1 MTIELRPLDAIAL
14 TTSLVGMLA
23 VGLYFSRR
31 NTSTEEY
38 FVGSRSFPGWA
49 IGLSMLGTSISS
61 VTFLAFPAAA
71 YKLDWR
77 QFVSNLMLPA
87 VAVLAIVM
95 FIPFFRR
102 GQLTSA
108 FEYLGHRFGPV
119 ARLYGTVSFIVLQLI
134 RLATVLLLMS
144 IPVSLLSGLRIE
156 YVIVIAGIFIAFYT
170 IAGGIEAVIW
180 TDVVQAIVLWAGGAV
195 CLGYIVWHLPGGFSE
210 VIAIGQAHDKFHVG
224 AMEWNIGERTFW
236 TVALLGIFHYLAMY
250 SSDQNFVQRYVA
262 TKSLREARKATAL
275 YSLLAVPTWG
285 FFFLVGT
292 CVFAFYQ
299 TFPDPAVAKLEAD
312 QVFPYFILTQIPAG
326 IAGVVIAGVLA
337 AAMSSLDSSLNAIAT
352 IVTVDL
358 MKPYLAPG
366 RSDRFYLRTAHVIAT
381 VAAVLMI
388 LGAIG
393 FQHVEKESMN
403 DLTWIMASVFGGC
416 LVGIFL
422 VGFFTTRVDNRAV
435 LVALVSS
442 LGFNVYLGA
451 VSAGWLSEPESFHIH
466 DYWIGML
473 VNLLFVV
480 LAYGSSFLFGPPNQ
494 DLRGLTVWTMEKD
507 GDSPA
512 A

>member
-1 MTIELRPLDAIAL
+1 MAIELRPLDVIAL
-14 TTSLVGMLA
+14 TTYLLGMLA

-87 VAVLAIVM
+87 VAVLAVIV

-119 ARLYGTVSFIVLQLI
+119 ARLYGTISFIVLQLI

-195 CLGYIVWHLPGGFSE
+195 CLGYIVWHLPGGFSD
-210 VIAIGQAHDKFHVG
+210 VIDIGNAHDKFHVG

-236 TVALLGIFHYLAMY
+236 TVALLGVFHYLGMY
-250 SSDQNFVQRYVA
+250 SSDQNFIQRYVA

-292 CVFAFYQ
+292 SMFTYYQ
-299 TFPDPAVAKLEAD
+299 TFPDAVVDTLDAD
-312 QVFPYFILTQIPAG
+312 QVFPYFILTRIPAG
-326 IAGVVIAGVLA
+326 IAGIVIAGVLA

-352 IVTVDL
+352 IVTVDI

-366 RSDRFYLRTAHVIAT
+366 RSDRFYLRAAHVIAT
-381 VAAVLMI
+381 GAAVLMI
-388 LGAIG
+388 AGAIG

-416 LVGIFL
+416 LVGLFL
-422 VGFFTTRVDNRAV
+422 LGFFTTRVDNRAV
-435 LVALVSS
+435 LVALVGS

-451 VSAGWLSEPESFHIH
+451 VSARWLPEMGSFHVH
-466 DYWIGML
+466 DYWIGVL

-480 LAYGSSFLFGPPNQ
+480 LAYGSSFLFGPPKQ
-494 DLRGLTVWTMEKD
+494 DLRGLTVWTMEKNS
-507 GDSPA
+507 GGA
-512 A
+512 AD